1 VKFFE
6 IQDLF
11 PGNRLEN
18 FTYSAVVSNL
28 KRSPEVPK
36 EKSEHGRS
44 VNQRVTIREVAAK
57 ADVAL
62 SSVSRALSGHP
73 DVSDEM
79 RKRVKDVADELGY
92 EPNLVAQ
99 SLRSGVTRTIGF
111 VVRDIN
117 NPMFALLARSCEH
130 ELRRNGYSMI
140 LVNSDGNIENENR
153 NFSLLRRRRVD
164 GIIASLV
171 SEDSPYLRKN
181 LAGPRCPIVLLDRE
195 VKGVNASAVLAD
207 HAAGVHEAVTH
218 LLKAGHREIAFV
230 TGSNNVYPTR
240 NRLEGFTKA
249 FEDANIKMK
258 PDLMAIGG
266 FDADYALSHARIL
279 LHRNPAPT
287 AILAGGHGALMGI
300 SRALKEN
307 NLTMGKEIAFIALDQ
322 LPYLEVF
329 SDNISTVYRDTEA
342 IGREAAILILEGI
355 EGEKPRV
362 SVIESEFI
370 ERASSQGG
378 L

>member
-1 VKFFE
+1 MA
-6 IQDLF
+6 
-11 PGNRLEN
+11 
-18 FTYSAVVSNL
+18 S
-28 KRSPEVPK
+28 
-36 EKSEHGRS
+36 EKSESSRS
-44 VNQRVTIREVAAK
+44 GNQRVTIREVAAK
-57 ADVAL
+57 AEVAL

-79 RKRVKDVADELGY
+79 RKRVKDIADELGY

-117 NPMFALLARSCEH
+117 NPMFALLARSCEN

-140 LVNSDGNIENENR
+140 IVNSDGNIENENR

-181 LAGPRCPIVLLDRE
+181 LEGPRTPIVLLDRE

-218 LLKAGHREIAFV
+218 LINAGHREIAFV

-240 NRLEGFTKA
+240 NRLLGFTKA
-249 FEDANIKMK
+249 FEDAKIEMR

-266 FDADYALSHARIL
+266 FDAEYALSHARIL
-279 LHRNPAPT
+279 LRRNPAPT

-300 SRALKEN
+300 SRALKESK
-307 NLTMGKEIAFIALDQ
+307 LTMGKEIAFIALDQ

-342 IGREAAILILEGI
+342 IGREAARLILEGMD
-355 EGEKPRV
+355 GEKPRV
-362 SVIESEFI
+362 SLIESQFI
-370 ERASSQGG
+370 ERASSRGG
-378 L
+378 I

>member
-1 VKFFE
+1 M
-6 IQDLF
+6 
-11 PGNRLEN
+11 
-18 FTYSAVVSNL
+18 TS
-28 KRSPEVPK
+28 
-36 EKSEHGRS
+36 EKSENSRS

-57 ADVAL
+57 AEVAL

-79 RKRVKDVADELGY
+79 RKRVKEVADELGY

-117 NPMFALLARSCEH
+117 NPMFALRARSCEN

-181 LAGPRCPIVLLDRE
+181 LDSLRSPIVLLDRE
-195 VKGVNASAVLAD
+195 VKGINDSAVLAD

-218 LLKAGHREIAFV
+218 LIKAGHREIAFV

-240 NRLEGFTKA
+240 NRLQGFTKA
-249 FEDANIKMK
+249 FEDAKLAMQ

-266 FDADYALSHARIL
+266 FDAEYALSHARIL

-300 SRALKEN
+300 SRALKEKKI
-307 NLTMGKEIAFIALDQ
+307 TMGKEIAFIALDQ

-342 IGREAAILILEGI
+342 IGREAARLVLEGI

-362 SVIESEFI
+362 SLIESKFI

-378 L
+378 I

>member
-1 VKFFE
+1 M
-6 IQDLF
+6 
-11 PGNRLEN
+11 
-18 FTYSAVVSNL
+18 
-28 KRSPEVPK
+28 RSLEVPS

-57 ADVAL
+57 AEVAL

-117 NPMFALLARSCEH
+117 NPMFALLARSCEQ

-140 LVNSDGNIENENR
+140 LVNSDRNIENENR

-171 SEDSPYLRKN
+171 SEDSPYLKKN

-218 LLKAGHREIAFV
+218 LIKAGHREIAFV

-240 NRLEGFTKA
+240 NRLQGFTKA
-249 FEDANIKMK
+249 FEDAGIKVQ
-258 PDLMAIGG
+258 PDLLAIGG
-266 FDADYALSHARIL
+266 FDAEYALSHARIL
-279 LHRNPAPT
+279 LHRNPVPT

>member
-1 VKFFE
+1 LVSRKFSWKS
-6 IQDLF
+6 QQ
-11 PGNRLEN
+11 EN
-18 FTYSAVVSNL
+18 YFASNLSVL
-28 KRSPEVPK
+28 KRSLEVAS

-57 ADVAL
+57 AEVAL

-79 RKRVKDVADELGY
+79 RKRVKEVADELGY

-117 NPMFALLARSCEH
+117 NPMFALLARSCEQ

-140 LVNSDGNIENENR
+140 LVNSDRNIENENR

-171 SEDSPYLRKN
+171 SEDSPYIKKN

-195 VKGVNASAVLAD
+195 VKGINASAVLAD

-218 LLKAGHREIAFV
+218 LLNAGHREIAFV

-240 NRLEGFTKA
+240 NRLQGFTKA
-249 FEDANIKMK
+249 FEDAGLKVQ
-258 PDLMAIGG
+258 PDLLAIGG

-300 SRALKEN
+300 SRALKEK

-362 SVIESEFI
+362 SVIETEFI

>member
-1 VKFFE
+1 VA
-6 IQDLF
+6 
-11 PGNRLEN
+11 
-18 FTYSAVVSNL
+18 S
-28 KRSPEVPK
+28 
-36 EKSEHGRS
+36 EKSENSRS
-44 VNQRVTIREVAAK
+44 DKQRVTIREVAAK
-57 ADVAL
+57 AGVAL

-79 RKRVKDVADELGY
+79 RKRVKEIADELGY

-117 NPMFALLARSCEH
+117 NPMFALLARSCEN

-140 LVNSDGNIENENR
+140 LVNSDGSIENENR

-171 SEDSPYLRKN
+171 SEDSPYLIKN
-181 LAGPRCPIVLLDRE
+181 LDSPRSPIVLLDRE
-195 VKGVNASAVLAD
+195 VKGISASAVLAD

-218 LLKAGHREIAFV
+218 LIKAGHREIAFI

-240 NRLEGFTKA
+240 NRLQGFTKA
-249 FEDANIKMK
+249 FEDAKLK
-258 PDLMAIGG
+258 LQPDLMAIGG
-266 FDADYALSHARIL
+266 FDAEYALSHARIL

-287 AILAGGHGALMGI
+287 AILAGGHGALMGV
-300 SRALKEN
+300 SRALKEKKI
-307 NLTMGKEIAFIALDQ
+307 TMGKEIAFIALDQ

-342 IGREAAILILEGI
+342 IGREAARLILEGI
-355 EGEKPRV
+355 DGEKPRV
-362 SVIESEFI
+362 SLIETQFI

-378 L
+378 LQHA

>member
-1 VKFFE
+1 MA
-6 IQDLF
+6 
-11 PGNRLEN
+11 
-18 FTYSAVVSNL
+18 S
-28 KRSPEVPK
+28 
-36 EKSEHGRS
+36 EKSENSRS
-44 VNQRVTIREVAAK
+44 DKQRVTIREVAAK
-57 ADVAL
+57 AEVAL

-79 RKRVKDVADELGY
+79 RKRVKEIADELGY

-117 NPMFALLARSCEH
+117 NPMFALLARSCEN

-140 LVNSDGNIENENR
+140 LVNSDGSIENENR

-171 SEDSPYLRKN
+171 SEDSPYLIKN
-181 LAGPRCPIVLLDRE
+181 LDSPRSPIVLLDRE
-195 VKGVNASAVLAD
+195 VKGISASAVLAD

-218 LLKAGHREIAFV
+218 LIKAGHREIAFI

-240 NRLEGFTKA
+240 NRLQGFTKA
-249 FEDANIKMK
+249 FEDAKLK
-258 PDLMAIGG
+258 LQPDLMAIGG
-266 FDADYALSHARIL
+266 FDAEYALSHARIL
-279 LHRNPAPT
+279 LHRNPSPT
-287 AILAGGHGALMGI
+287 AILAGGHGALMGV
-300 SRALKEN
+300 SRALKEKKI
-307 NLTMGKEIAFIALDQ
+307 TMGKEIAFIALDQ

-342 IGREAAILILEGI
+342 IGREAARLILEGI
-355 EGEKPRV
+355 DGEKPRV
-362 SVIESEFI
+362 SLIETQFI

-378 L
+378 LQHA

>member
-1 VKFFE
+1 VA
-6 IQDLF
+6 
-11 PGNRLEN
+11 
-18 FTYSAVVSNL
+18 S
-28 KRSPEVPK
+28 
-36 EKSEHGRS
+36 EKSENSRS
-44 VNQRVTIREVAAK
+44 DKQRVTIREVAAK
-57 ADVAL
+57 AEVAL

-79 RKRVKDVADELGY
+79 RKRVKEIADELGY

-117 NPMFALLARSCEH
+117 NPMFALLARSCEN

-140 LVNSDGNIENENR
+140 LVNSDGSIENENR

-171 SEDSPYLRKN
+171 SEDSPYLIKN
-181 LAGPRCPIVLLDRE
+181 LDSPRSPIVLLDRE
-195 VKGVNASAVLAD
+195 VKGISASAVLAD

-218 LLKAGHREIAFV
+218 LIKAGHREIAFI

-240 NRLEGFTKA
+240 NRLQGFTKA
-249 FEDANIKMK
+249 FEDAKLK
-258 PDLMAIGG
+258 LQPDLMAIGG
-266 FDADYALSHARIL
+266 FDAEYALSHARIL

-287 AILAGGHGALMGI
+287 AILAGGHGALMGV
-300 SRALKEN
+300 SRALKEKKI
-307 NLTMGKEIAFIALDQ
+307 TMGKEIAFIALDQ

-342 IGREAAILILEGI
+342 IGREAARLILEGI
-355 EGEKPRV
+355 DGEKPRV
-362 SVIESEFI
+362 SLIETQFI

-378 L
+378 LQHA

>member
-1 VKFFE
+1 
-6 IQDLF
+6 
-11 PGNRLEN
+11 
-18 FTYSAVVSNL
+18 
-28 KRSPEVPK
+28 
-36 EKSEHGRS
+36 
-44 VNQRVTIREVAAK
+44 
-57 ADVAL
+57 
-62 SSVSRALSGHP
+62 
-73 DVSDEM
+73 
-79 RKRVKDVADELGY
+79 
-92 EPNLVAQ
+92 
-99 SLRSGVTRTIGF
+99 
-111 VVRDIN
+111 
-117 NPMFALLARSCEH
+117 
-130 ELRRNGYSMI
+130 
-140 LVNSDGNIENENR
+140 
-153 NFSLLRRRRVD
+153 
-164 GIIASLV
+164 
-171 SEDSPYLRKN
+171 
-181 LAGPRCPIVLLDRE
+181 LLDRE

-207 HAAGVHEAVTH
+207 HATGVHQAVTQ
-218 LLKAGHREIAFV
+218 LIKAGHREIAFV

-240 NRLEGFTKA
+240 NRLQGFTKA
-249 FEDANIKMK
+249 FEDANLKVQ

-300 SRALKEN
+300 SRALKEK

-362 SVIESEFI
+362 SVIETEFI

-378 L
+378 I

>member
-1 VKFFE
+1 LVSRKFSWKS
-6 IQDLF
+6 QQ
-11 PGNRLEN
+11 EN
-18 FTYSAVVSNL
+18 YFASNLSVL
-28 KRSPEVPK
+28 KRSLEVAS

-57 ADVAL
+57 AEVAL

-79 RKRVKDVADELGY
+79 RKRVKEVADELGY

-117 NPMFALLARSCEH
+117 NPMFALLARSCEQ

-140 LVNSDGNIENENR
+140 LVNSDRNIENENR

-171 SEDSPYLRKN
+171 SEDSPYIKKN

-218 LLKAGHREIAFV
+218 LLNAGHREIAFV

-240 NRLEGFTKA
+240 NRLQGFTKA
-249 FEDANIKMK
+249 FEDAGLKVQ
-258 PDLMAIGG
+258 PDLLAIGG

-300 SRALKEN
+300 SRALKEK

-329 SDNISTVYRDTEA
+329 SDNISAVYRDTEA

-362 SVIESEFI
+362 SVIETEFI

>member
-1 VKFFE
+1 M
-6 IQDLF
+6 
-11 PGNRLEN
+11 
-18 FTYSAVVSNL
+18 VS
-28 KRSPEVPK
+28 K
-36 EKSEHGRS
+36 KSESGRLI
-44 VNQRVTIREVAAK
+44 NQRVTIREVAAK
-57 ADVAL
+57 AEVAL

-79 RKRVKDVADELGY
+79 RKRVKDIADELGY

-117 NPMFALLARSCEH
+117 NPMFALLARSCEY

-153 NFSLLRRRRVD
+153 NFSILRRRKVD

-181 LAGPRCPIVLLDRE
+181 LAGPRCPFVLLDRE
-195 VKGVNASAVLAD
+195 VKGINASAVLAN

-218 LLKAGHREIAFV
+218 LTKKGHREIAFV

-240 NRLEGFTKA
+240 NRLQGFTKA
-249 FEDANIKMK
+249 FEDANLKIQ

-266 FDADYALSHARIL
+266 FDADYSLSHARIL
-279 LHRNPAPT
+279 LHRTPTPT

-300 SRALKEN
+300 SRALKEK

-342 IGREAAILILEGI
+342 MGREAARLILEGI
-355 EGEKPRV
+355 DGDAPRV
-362 SVIESEFI
+362 SVIETQFI
-370 ERASSQGG
+370 ERTSSQGG
-378 L
+378 I

>member
-1 VKFFE
+1 MA
-6 IQDLF
+6 
-11 PGNRLEN
+11 
-18 FTYSAVVSNL
+18 S
-28 KRSPEVPK
+28 
-36 EKSEHGRS
+36 EKSEHSRS

-57 ADVAL
+57 AEVAL

-79 RKRVKDVADELGY
+79 RKRVKEVADELGY

-117 NPMFALLARSCEH
+117 NPMFALLARSCEN

-181 LAGPRCPIVLLDRE
+181 LDSLRSPIVLLDRE
-195 VKGVNASAVLAD
+195 VKGINASAVLAD

-218 LLKAGHREIAFV
+218 LIKAGHREIAFV

-240 NRLEGFTKA
+240 NRLQGFTKA
-249 FEDANIKMK
+249 FEDAKLAMQ

-266 FDADYALSHARIL
+266 FDAEYALSHARIL
-279 LHRNPAPT
+279 LHRSPAPT

-300 SRALKEN
+300 SRALKEKKI
-307 NLTMGKEIAFIALDQ
+307 TMGKEIAFIALDQ

-342 IGREAAILILEGI
+342 IGREAARLVLEGI

-362 SVIESEFI
+362 SLIESKFI

-378 L
+378 I

>member
-1 VKFFE
+1 MA
-6 IQDLF
+6 
-11 PGNRLEN
+11 
-18 FTYSAVVSNL
+18 S
-28 KRSPEVPK
+28 
-36 EKSEHGRS
+36 EKSENSRS

-57 ADVAL
+57 AEVAL

-79 RKRVKDVADELGY
+79 RKRVKEVADELGY

-117 NPMFALLARSCEH
+117 NPMFALLARSCEN

-181 LAGPRCPIVLLDRE
+181 LDSLRSPIVLLDRE
-195 VKGVNASAVLAD
+195 VKGINASAVLAD

-218 LLKAGHREIAFV
+218 LIKAGHREIAFV

-240 NRLEGFTKA
+240 NRLQGFTKA
-249 FEDANIKMK
+249 FQDAKLAMQ

-266 FDADYALSHARIL
+266 FDAEYALSHARIL

-300 SRALKEN
+300 SRALKEKKI
-307 NLTMGKEIAFIALDQ
+307 TMGKEIAFIALDQ

-342 IGREAAILILEGI
+342 IGREAARLVLEGI

-362 SVIESEFI
+362 SLIESKFI

-378 L
+378 I

>member
-1 VKFFE
+1 LISRKFSWKFDSQ
-6 IQDLF
+6 ISLRNQL
-11 PGNRLEN
+11 GNLTGEKPLYR
-18 FTYSAVVSNL
+18 
-28 KRSPEVPK
+28 KRSLEVTSD
-36 EKSEHGRS
+36 KSDDARS
-44 VNQRVTIREVAAK
+44 INQRVTIREVAAK
-57 ADVAL
+57 AEVAL

-79 RKRVKDVADELGY
+79 RKRVKEVADELGY

-195 VKGVNASAVLAD
+195 VKGVSASAVLAD

-218 LLKAGHREIAFV
+218 LINKGHREIAFV
-230 TGSNNVYPTR
+230 TGSNNGSGTGPSNTFDGKFEVIDISSGSIANTYGIIGQITNNTHTGRGDFFFR
-240 NRLEGFTKA
+240 NNNEMI
-249 FEDANIKMK
+249 ENS
-258 PDLMAIGG
+258 
-266 FDADYALSHARIL
+266 Y
-279 LHRNPAPT
+279 
-287 AILAGGHGALMGI
+287 I
-300 SRALKEN
+300 SIE
-307 NLTMGKEIAFIALDQ
+307 
-322 LPYLEVF
+322 
-329 SDNISTVYRDTEA
+329 
-342 IGREAAILILEGI
+342 IGRASCRE
-355 EGEKPRV
+355 RV
-362 SVIESEFI
+362 
-370 ERASSQGG
+370 
-378 L
+378 

>member
-1 VKFFE
+1 VA
-6 IQDLF
+6 
-11 PGNRLEN
+11 
-18 FTYSAVVSNL
+18 S
-28 KRSPEVPK
+28 

-79 RKRVKDVADELGY
+79 RKRVKEVADELGY

-117 NPMFALLARSCEH
+117 NPMFALLARSCEQ

-140 LVNSDGNIENENR
+140 LVNSDRNIENENR

-171 SEDSPYLRKN
+171 SEDSPYIKKN
-181 LAGPRCPIVLLDRE
+181 LSGPRCPIVLLDRQ
-195 VKGVNASAVLAD
+195 VKGIPASAVLAD
-207 HAAGVHEAVTH
+207 HAAGVYAAVTH
-218 LLKAGHREIAFV
+218 LIKAGHREIAFV

-249 FEDANIKMK
+249 FEDANLKVQ
-258 PDLMAIGG
+258 PDLLAIGG

-307 NLTMGKEIAFIALDQ
+307 NLTMGKENAFIALDQ

-342 IGREAAILILEGI
+342 IGQEAAILMLEGI

>member
-1 VKFFE
+1 MA
-6 IQDLF
+6 
-11 PGNRLEN
+11 
-18 FTYSAVVSNL
+18 S
-28 KRSPEVPK
+28 
-36 EKSEHGRS
+36 EKSENSRS
-44 VNQRVTIREVAAK
+44 DKQRVTIREVAAK
-57 ADVAL
+57 AEVAL

-79 RKRVKDVADELGY
+79 RKRVKEIADELGY

-117 NPMFALLARSCEH
+117 NPMFALLARSCEN
-130 ELRRNGYSMI
+130 ELLRNGYSMI
-140 LVNSDGNIENENR
+140 LVNSDGSIENENR

-171 SEDSPYLRKN
+171 SEDSPYLIKN
-181 LAGPRCPIVLLDRE
+181 LDSPRSPIVLLDRE
-195 VKGVNASAVLAD
+195 VKGISASAVLAD

-218 LLKAGHREIAFV
+218 LIKAGHREIAFI

-240 NRLEGFTKA
+240 NRLQGFTKA
-249 FEDANIKMK
+249 FEDAKLK
-258 PDLMAIGG
+258 LQPDLMAIGG
-266 FDADYALSHARIL
+266 FDAEYALSHARIL

-287 AILAGGHGALMGI
+287 AILAGGHGALMGV
-300 SRALKEN
+300 SRALKEKKI
-307 NLTMGKEIAFIALDQ
+307 TMGKEIAFIALDQ

-342 IGREAAILILEGI
+342 IGREAARLILEGLD
-355 EGEKPRV
+355 GEKPRV
-362 SVIESEFI
+362 SLIESQFI

-378 L
+378 LQHA